1 MKKRLN
7 NEIIFETNALKP
19 DTEIFILIN
28 KDYHNRVRERRAD
41 EKEKKSE
48 KNFFLPLFLQH
59 SEFLKLRKFACYNSS
74 CGGKQS

>member
-7 NEIIFETNALKP
+7 NEIMFETNALKP

-41 EKEKKSE
+41 EKEKKVKKIFSPA
-48 KNFFLPLFLQH
+48 FFTAQRIFKASQVCLL
-59 SEFLKLRKFACYNSS
+59 
-74 CGGKQS
+74 